1 MILAFKHGDA
11 IHLHTSLVPLLQQIG
26 QNILEPDSILVPV
39 PLHWLRLIKRRYN
52 QASILSTELAKLANI
67 TCWSNAL
74 IRTRHTPP
82 QGHKNARD
90 RHQNV
95 AKAFDMNPSYAHK
108 IQGKNIVLIDD
119 VFTTGAT
126 IEECAKVL
134 KSAGA
139 KTINV
144 LTIARAIKN

>member
-1 MILAFKHGDA
+1 
-11 IHLHTSLVPLLQQIG
+11 
-26 QNILEPDSILVPV
+26 
-39 PLHWLRLIKRRYN
+39 
-52 QASILSTELAKLANI
+52 
-67 TCWSNAL
+67 
-74 IRTRHTPP
+74 
-82 QGHKNARD
+82 
-90 RHQNV
+90 
-95 AKAFDMNPSYAHK
+95 MNPSYAHK